1 MQKFIRKYLDRLFFK
16 KWTIGIC
23 KGNIEEIIRTK
34 TFDPD
39 IEWLRP
45 KSNSTFYAD
54 PFLVQGNNG
63 TYKVLLEEYPYKENY
78 GKISLMTFD
87 KDFKLNDHKVVL
99 DTSSHLSYPFA
110 FTEKGKTYIFPE
122 SAQNDKLSCYEY
134 DPKTETISFVKNI
147 IDLPLRDST
156 IIKYDGKYWIF
167 GTMSDNGL
175 DYKLNVYYSDE
186 LLGPYQP
193 HRENPIKNGLDGT
206 RSAGNFITIDGE
218 IYRPTQNCLNSY
230 GESITINKIVEL
242 SEVSVVEEPY
252 MTIDLNPNNK
262 NNMRMN
268 TIHTINV
275 LNNTLV
281 VDGKLSTFA
290 PLLQVKNSIKYR
302 LNKRKSNSD
311 N

>member
-1 MQKFIRKYLDRLFFK
+1 MQNYFLKNLDRLFFK

-34 TFDPD
+34 SFDPD
-39 IEWLRP
+39 IQWLRP
-45 KSNSTFYAD
+45 ESNSTFYAD
-54 PFLVQGNNG
+54 PFLVHGNNG

-87 KDFKLNDHKVVL
+87 KDFKLVGQKVLL
-99 DTSSHLSYPFA
+99 DTNSHLSYPFA
-110 FTEKGKTYIFPE
+110 FSEDGKTYIFPE
-122 SAQNDKLSCYEY
+122 SAQSNKLSCYEY
-134 DPKTETISFVKNI
+134 DPVNETISFVKNI

-156 IIKYDGKYWIF
+156 IIKHGGKYWIF

-175 DYKLNVYYSDE
+175 DYKLNVYYSDK

-206 RSAGNFITIDGE
+206 RSAGNFITVDGE
-218 IYRPTQNCLNSY
+218 IYRPTQNCMNSY
-230 GESITINKIVEL
+230 GESITINKILEL
-242 SEVSVVEEPY
+242 TETSIIEAPY
-252 MTIDLNPNNK
+252 MTIDLNPKNK
-262 NNMRMN
+262 NNKQIN

-302 LNKRKSNSD
+302 LYKRKSPSNS
-311 N
+311 